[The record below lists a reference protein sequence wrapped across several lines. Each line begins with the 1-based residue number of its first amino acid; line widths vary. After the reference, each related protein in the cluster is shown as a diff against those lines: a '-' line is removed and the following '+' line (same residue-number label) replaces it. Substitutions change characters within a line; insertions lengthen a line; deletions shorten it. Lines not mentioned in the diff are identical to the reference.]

1 MNRIVLTF
9 LFLSVFSMMFF
20 SCHSKSKQEEAN
32 ESALKLV
39 DSLYIE
45 YLNKI
50 TILQDSMLVAMSND
64 DIDLGMAC
72 LYKIDVAFTNMLNDF
87 GDAAYVP
94 AYIPLERDSVWSWLK
109 EKHYNEASIYM
120 RHRDD
125 IFGIEENPLE

>member
-64 DIDLGMAC
+64 DM
-72 LYKIDVAFTNMLNDF
+72 
-87 GDAAYVP
+87 
-94 AYIPLERDSVWSWLK
+94 
-109 EKHYNEASIYM
+109 
-120 RHRDD
+120 
-125 IFGIEENPLE
+125 